1 MNFSNFFRYA
11 IKKRFD
17 ICPYSER
24 RGVGNWAFASDR
36 PKLGSLKIIE
46 KNNARVVCLFSQF
59 SYGTIKKYQDVI
71 IDRHILDGY
80 DQGVVETEEIREM
93 AFKKCLNEMDRLI
106 PQEANIYFPEM
117 IGCRLAGGNWDNYKK
132 MIEKFAENRNV
143 IIVQQIIWH

>member
-24 RGVGNWAFASDR
+24 RGLGNWAFASDR

-71 IDRHILDGY
+71 IDHHGY
-80 DQGVVETEEIREM
+80 DCCVGAVETKEIREK
-93 AFKKCLNEMDRLI
+93 AFQKCLDEIDRLI
-106 PQEANIYFPEM
+106 PQEAKIYFPEM
-117 IGCRLAGGNWDNYKK
+117 IQGCRLADGNWDSHKK

-143 IIVQQIIWH
+143 RIVQQIIWH

>member
-1 MNFSNFFRYA
+1 MNYSNFFRYA

-36 PKLGSLKIIE
+36 PKLGSIKIIE
-46 KNNARVVCLFSQF
+46 KNNARVVCLFSQYR
-59 SYGTIKKYQDVI
+59 YGTIKKYQDLI
-71 IDRHILDGY
+71 IDRHIVDGY

-106 PQEANIYFPEM
+106 PQEAKIYFPEM
-117 IGCRLAGGNWDNYKK
+117 IGCRLAGDNWDKSWNMQSRFKN
-132 MIEKFAENRNV
+132 MPNIASHL
-143 IIVQQIIWH
+143 ISQ